1 MNGIVLFD
9 YNYFSLRFPELA
21 QYVQQALAQLYWN
34 EAGLLCDNT
43 ANSPITDDSVGG
55 QRYIILHLAC
65 AHVCALNAPLG
76 APSAP
81 LVGRIASAGEGS
93 VNVSLQ
99 NDYPPGSAQWFQQT
113 KYGSAFWGAT
123 KQFRSFRYV
132 AKHRR
137 NMDGYAPFGW
147 PR

>member
-1 MNGIVLFD
+1 MDGIVAF
-9 YNYFSLRFPELA
+9 NYDNWALRYPELA
-21 QYVQQALAQLYWN
+21 LYVLKPLAQIYFN
-34 EAGLLCDNT
+34 EAGLYCDNT
-43 ANSPITDDSVGG
+43 ASSPVADWSVGG
-55 QRYIILHLAC
+55 QRDMLLQMVT
-65 AHVCALNAPLG
+65 AHIAALNAALG

>member
-1 MNGIVLFD
+1 MDGIVAF
-9 YNYFSLRFPELA
+9 NYDNWALRYPELA
-21 QYVQQALAQLYWN
+21 LYVPSNVAQLYFN
-34 EAGLLCDNT
+34 EAGLYCDNT
-43 ANSPITDDSVGG
+43 ATSPVTDWTVGG
-55 QRYIILHLAC
+55 QRDMLLQMVT
-65 AHVCALNAPLG
+65 AHIAALNAPLG

-132 AKHRR
+132 AKRRR